1 MRDCALLVHS
11 EILFHSGG
19 LSPRNYIYIIYIIFP
34 CNILIYIFIDWR
46 MRFRE
51 ERNLI
56 IRRLI
61 MRLENEV

>member
-1 MRDCALLVHS
+1 
-11 EILFHSGG
+11 
-19 LSPRNYIYIIYIIFP
+19 
-34 CNILIYIFIDWR
+34 

-61 MRLENEV
+61 MRLENEVREERNLNLLPRSGVILELPTQSG